1 VKPSLLERW
10 EAARTTSLYRL
21 GGVLVGLVLLLV
33 VLHLPLPEGLSEP
46 ARRTAGVAV
55 LMAVWWLGGVLP
67 MSVTA
72 LVPLVALP
80 LLGVTT
86 ATGAAAPYAHPLNFL
101 MLGGF
106 VMGHAIEEVG
116 LHKKIVVGL
125 LTPRFIRERPSLVVL
140 AMMVAAALLS
150 GMVSNTATMVMML
163 PIAFSLAA
171 TLSPDPSAR
180 SGFALALAYAC
191 SIGGVG
197 TLIGTPPNAVL
208 AGLSPRP
215 IAFVDWMLIGVP
227 FVVLALPVAW
237 LVVSRMALPKLSGVA
252 GPLPKVPDQPGRK
265 AVLFVLGLA
274 MLAFLTRRGLGPIPA
289 WGPELHDAWIAIGAA
304 VLLFMIPAHVEG
316 RETLLTWHK
325 TERAVPW
332 SVLLL
337 LGGGFSLAAAITSSG
352 LTAWLAAFT
361 AHLGLLPTWAAVIG
375 LCLSISFI
383 TELTSNTATTQI
395 ALPLLAAGAEVA
407 GVDPL
412 MWMVPATIS
421 ASCAFMMPVATAPN
435 AIACE
440 AGGVEASKMATVGVV
455 LNVLCALIAAAVVL
469 VILPWLGL

>member
-1 VKPSLLERW
+1 MKPSLLERW

-227 FVVLALPVAW
+227 FVVLASAERRVAF
-237 LVVSRMALPKLSGVA
+237 VVDALGMEQEIVMK
-252 GPLPKVPDQPGRK
+252 
-265 AVLFVLGLA
+265 
-274 MLAFLTRRGLGPIPA
+274 GLGRQIRRVGGIAGDREHRDLDAVP
-289 WGPELHDAWIAIGAA
+289 GHGGRELGHRQHRQVADP
-304 VLLFMIPAHVEG
+304 PAHRG
-316 RETLLTWHK
+316 R
-325 TERAVPW
+325 
-332 SVLLL
+332 
-337 LGGGFSLAAAITSSG
+337 ITSRELAPICYPRCVRLARSR
-352 LTAWLAAFT
+352 TAGHCSCNRTRA
-361 AHLGLLPTWAAVIG
+361 
-375 LCLSISFI
+375 ISSDS
-383 TELTSNTATTQI
+383 TS
-395 ALPLLAAGAEVA
+395 
-407 GVDPL
+407 
-412 MWMVPATIS
+412 
-421 ASCAFMMPVATAPN
+421 
-435 AIACE
+435 
-440 AGGVEASKMATVGVV
+440 
-455 LNVLCALIAAAVVL
+455 
-469 VILPWLGL
+469 

>member
-1 VKPSLLERW
+1 MKGTLLERW
-10 EAARTTSLYRL
+10 EAARETSLYRL
-21 GGVLVGLVLLLV
+21 WGVLFGLGCLLL
-33 VLHLPLPEGLSEP
+33 VLHLPLPEGLTEVG
-46 ARRTAGVAV
+46 RRTAGVAV

-80 LLGVTT
+80 LMGVAT
-86 ATGAAAPYAHPLNFL
+86 AKGAAEPYAHPLNFL

-125 LTPRFIRERPSLVVL
+125 LSPRFIRARPRLVLL
-140 AMMVAAALLS
+140 AMMCAAALLS

-163 PIAFSLAA
+163 PIAFTLAG

-191 SIGGVG
+191 SIGGVA

-227 FVVLALPVAW
+227 FVLLALPVAW
-237 LVVSRMALPKLSGVA
+237 LVVSRLALPKLSGVA
-252 GPLPKVPDQPGRK
+252 GELPEVPDQPGRR
-265 AVLFVLGLA
+265 AVLAVLGAA

-289 WGPELHDAWIAIGAA
+289 WGPELHDAWIAVAAA
-304 VLLFMIPAHVEG
+304 VALFMIPARVG
-316 RETLLTWHK
+316 DRQTLLTWHR
-325 TERAVPW
+325 TERAIPW

-352 LTAWLAAFT
+352 LTAWLAGFT
-361 AHLGLLPTWAAVIG
+361 AQLGLLPGWVAVIG
-375 LCLSISFI
+375 ICLAISFI

-395 ALPLLAAGAEVA
+395 ALPLLAAGAGVA

-412 MWMVPATIS
+412 LWMVPATIS

-440 AGGVEASKMATVGVV
+440 AGGVEASKMASVGVV
-455 LNVLCALIAAAVVL
+455 LNLICALIAAAVVL
-469 VILPWLGL
+469 LILPLLGL